1 MHPLINDA
9 NQLSESE
16 LEEKIF
22 KLNRVYHITSN
33 EETRHQIILALDT
46 YKIALEEKRL
56 EQKKLQQE
64 QNQGN
69 SDLDNLINVS

>member
-33 EETRHQIILALDT
+33 EQTRHQIILALDT

>member
-9 NQLSESE
+9 NQLSEAE
-16 LEEKIF
+16 LEEKIY

-33 EETRHQIILALDT
+33 EQTRHQIILTLDT
-46 YKIALEEKRL
+46 YKIALEEKRQ

>member
-16 LEEKIF
+16 LEEKIL

-33 EETRHQIILALDT
+33 EQTRHQIILALDT